1 MAELLVKDAEKW
13 FRREDGEPFKVI
25 DRLSF
30 EAREGCVT
38 VLIGPSGCGKSTLLN
53 SVVGLETLDRGELLF
68 IVEGQT
74 RERPLIG
81 YVFQSP
87 RLLPWK
93 TIGENISL
101 ALKGAGIGRTEWD
114 SRVAHYLTLVGL
126 EEYVNQ
132 FPLYLSGGQR
142 QRVGLARALAV
153 ESDIVLMDE
162 PFASVDELTAR
173 QLRQTTRRL
182 CEQLHRTVLF
192 VTHNLAEAA
201 YMSDYIVTLTNQV
214 RQSFGLA
221 PLAVDDRLTRAA
233 QIQADAMASL
243 NVMDHTLPGAP
254 LPTLAGRLQSVGYGY
269 LWAGENIAC
278 NAPDA
283 ATVESL
289 WLNSPPHRANIL
301 SPLPTSIG
309 AAVAYSSQGEPYYCQ
324 VFGQANP

>member
-1 MAELLVKDAEKW
+1 MAELWVKDAEKW
-13 FRREDGEPFKVI
+13 FRREDGRPFKII

-30 EAREGCVT
+30 QAREGCVT

-53 SVVGLETLDRGELLF
+53 SMVGLENLDRGELIF
-68 IVEGQT
+68 INRGKTEK
-74 RERPLIG
+74 RPLIG

-101 ALKGAGIGRTEWD
+101 ALQGAGVPRGQWE
-114 SRVAHYLTLVGL
+114 SRVTHYLNLVGL

-142 QRVGLARALAV
+142 QRVGLARALAI

-182 CEQLHRTVLF
+182 CEQLHRTVVF

-201 YMSDYIVTLTNQV
+201 YMGDYVVTLTQRPARLDAYVSN
-214 RQSFGLA
+214 
-221 PLAVDDRLTRAA
+221 PLSSPPPWGPDIYHFAA
-233 QIQADAMASL
+233 QL
-243 NVMDHTLPGAP
+243 ENKVTLK
-254 LPTLAGRLQSVGYGY
+254 
-269 LWAGENIAC
+269 EDI
-278 NAPDA
+278 
-283 ATVESL
+283 ES
-289 WLNSPPHRANIL
+289 
-301 SPLPTSIG
+301 
-309 AAVAYSSQGEPYYCQ
+309 
-324 VFGQANP
+324 

>member
-68 IVEGQT
+68 TVEGQT
-74 RERPLIG
+74 QERPLIG

-114 SRVAHYLTLVGL
+114 SRVAHYLKLVGL

-201 YMSDYIVTLTNQV
+201 YMSDYVVTLTN
-214 RQSFGLA
+214 RPA
-221 PLAVDDRLTRAA
+221 RLDTY
-233 QIQADAMASL
+233 
-243 NVMDHTLPGAP
+243 VT
-254 LPTLAGRLQSVGYGY
+254 
-269 LWAGENIAC
+269 
-278 NAPDA
+278 
-283 ATVESL
+283 
-289 WLNSPPHRANIL
+289 
-301 SPLPTSIG
+301 SPLHSPRHWGPEIYNF
-309 AAVAYSSQGEPYYCQ
+309 AAELETKVTLKEDEGS
-324 VFGQANP
+324 

>member
-1 MAELLVKDAEKW
+1 MAHLVVKDAEKW
-13 FRREDGEPFKVI
+13 FRREDGQPFKVI

-53 SVVGLETLDRGELLF
+53 SVVGLERLDRGDLIF
-68 IVEGQT
+68 SGGRSQ
-74 RERPLIG
+74 ERPLIG

-101 ALKGAGIGRTEWD
+101 ALKGAGVPRSGWR
-114 SRVAHYLTLVGL
+114 SRVAHYLELVGL

-142 QRVGLARALAV
+142 QRVGLARALAI

-173 QLRQTTRRL
+173 QLRQTTRHL

-192 VTHNLAEAA
+192 VTHNLPEAA
-201 YMSDYIVTLTNQV
+201 YMSDYVVTLTT
-214 RQSFGLA
+214 RPA
-221 PLAVDDRLTRAA
+221 RLEAYVT
-233 QIQADAMASL
+233 
-243 NVMDHTLPGAP
+243 NP
-254 LPTLAGRLQSVGYGY
+254 LPSPHHWGAEIYQFAAELETKVTLK
-269 LWAGENIAC
+269 EEIA
-278 NAPDA
+278 
-283 ATVESL
+283 S
-289 WLNSPPHRANIL
+289 
-301 SPLPTSIG
+301 
-309 AAVAYSSQGEPYYCQ
+309 
-324 VFGQANP
+324 